1 MKPHAHHPVEIA
13 RKPCYTGEKRATG
26 DSVLRI
32 ALCDDD
38 RDDLA
43 RLERD
48 VLAFQAAYDPGV
60 EFELRAYAGGS
71 DLLAAMARGERFQII
86 LLDVVMPLCDGIET
100 AREIRLT
107 DKAVKI
113 IFLTASAQFA
123 LDSYD
128 VKAFSYL
135 LKGGPRE
142 KLFDALREAI
152 QEVED
157 APGRHMLIKASTGLV
172 RIHYHAVMYLEVT
185 GKTITFSMGSGE
197 KHQMYGT
204 LSEAEAAFLVQERF
218 LKPHRSYIV
227 NMDFVRKLSEGEM
240 TLTDGS
246 RVPIS
251 KANYN
256 EVKRRYI
263 AYSFGRGMMHGWN

>member
-1 MKPHAHHPVEIA
+1 M
-13 RKPCYTGEKRATG
+13 
-26 DSVLRI
+26 LRI

-38 RDDLA
+38 REDLK
-43 RLERD
+43 RQECDIR
-48 VLAFQAAYDPGV
+48 AFWAAYDPDM
-60 EFELRAYAGGS
+60 EFALRSYASGA
-71 DLLAAMARGERFQII
+71 DLLAAIERSERFHII

-100 AREIRLT
+100 AREIRLA

-128 VKAFSYL
+128 VRAFSYL

-142 KLFDALREAI
+142 KLFSVLREAV
-152 QEVED
+152 QEIED
-157 APGRHMLIKASTGLV
+157 ATGRYMLVKAKTGLV
-172 RIHYHAVMYLEVT
+172 RLQYHGIAYLEVV
-185 GKTITFSMGSGE
+185 GKTITFYMNDA
-197 KHQMYGT
+197 QRYQVYGT
-204 LSEAEAAFLVQERF
+204 LAEVEESFLSQERF

-227 NMDFVRKLSEGEM
+227 NMDHVRRLNEREL
-240 TLTDGS
+240 TLADGS
-246 RVPIS
+246 RIPIS

-263 AYSFGRGMMHGWN
+263 AYSFGRGELHGRP

>member
-1 MKPHAHHPVEIA
+1 M
-13 RKPCYTGEKRATG
+13 
-26 DSVLRI
+26 LRI

-38 RDDLA
+38 KGDLA

-48 VLAFQAAYDPGV
+48 VASFRTAY
-60 EFELRAYAGGS
+60 GS
-71 DLLAAMARGERFQII
+71 DAEFMLRSFTSGTDLLSAVDGGERFDII

-107 DKAVKI
+107 DKAAKI

-128 VKAFSYL
+128 VKASSYL
-135 LKGGPRE
+135 LKSASRE
-142 KLFDALREAI
+142 KLFAALRETA
-152 QEVED
+152 QEID
-157 APGRHMLIKASTGLV
+157 SAPERYMLVKTKTGLV
-172 RIHYHAVMYLEVT
+172 RLRYHGVAYLEVI
-185 GKTITFSMGSGE
+185 GKTITFSMGDAE
-197 KHQMYGT
+197 RYEMYGT
-204 LSEAEAAFLVQERF
+204 LSEIEEAFLSQERF

-227 NMDFVRKLSEGEM
+227 NMDYVRRLGERELTM
-240 TLTDGS
+240 TDGA
-246 RVPIS
+246 RVPVS

-263 AYSFGRGMMHGWN
+263 AYSFRWSASHGQT

>member
-1 MKPHAHHPVEIA
+1 M
-13 RKPCYTGEKRATG
+13 
-26 DSVLRI
+26 LRI

-38 RDDLA
+38 WKDLA

-48 VLAFQAAYDPGV
+48 VLAFQAAYDPDV
-60 EFELRAYAGGS
+60 EFELRAYASGA
-71 DLLAAMARGERFQII
+71 DLLAAIARGERFHII

-135 LKGGPRE
+135 LEGGPRE
-142 KLFDALREAI
+142 KLFSVLREAA
-152 QEVED
+152 QETRD
-157 APGRHMLIKASTGLV
+157 ASGRYMLVKAKTGLV
-172 RIHYHAVMYLEVT
+172 RLQFHSVAYLEVI
-185 GKTITFSMGSGE
+185 GKTITFSMTGGE
-197 KHQMYGT
+197 THQMYGT
-204 LSEAEAAFLVQERF
+204 LSEVEEDFLAQERF
-218 LKPHRSYIV
+218 LKPHRSYII
-227 NMDFVRKLSEGEM
+227 NMDHVRKLGERELIM
-240 TLTDGS
+240 TDGG

-251 KANYN
+251 KANFN

-263 AYSFGRGMMHGWN
+263 AYSFGRGETHGRN